1 MVGFWGEFLV
11 GGILGALPRAQVAKL
26 VDALVSGTRARK
38 GVKVRVLSWA
48 PFLSTILI
56 RAESLTF
63 GFSN

>member
-11 GGILGALPRAQVAKL
+11 GGILCQLPRAQVAKL

-48 PFLSTILI
+48 PFIFGGCLAFI
-56 RAESLTF
+56 RR
-63 GFSN
+63 N

>member
-11 GGILGALPRAQVAKL
+11 GGILGLLPRAQVAKL

-48 PFLSTILI
+48 PS
-56 RAESLTF
+56 
-63 GFSN
+63 